1 MAHTKFQKH
10 LSIIEE
16 ELSKALYNRD
26 ATEITHN
33 ELETQLKKSMVE
45 LTTAKKIQ
53 AKAEEPFVV
62 ENEEVKHLTS
72 LLIEKQAY

>member
-1 MAHTKFQKH
+1 M
-10 LSIIEE
+10 
-16 ELSKALYNRD
+16 
-26 ATEITHN
+26 
-33 ELETQLKKSMVE
+33 ETQLKKSMVE

-72 LLIEKQAY
+72 LLIEKLAY